1 MSKKLQL
8 ITVFTKETIS
18 SKSKNLLF
26 LGKWCEVNFTKRDL
40 LKKKIKIVNYP
51 WSNKLTR
58 IKSHKKILKSYDL
71 IKIYLTKHLNDTH
84 KTNYS
89 EKYWEQIFGH
99 WLMNFTTIFHDKVE
113 IINKLKNYKISNY
126 VYLKLNPKD
135 CMPINSFFSKFYFQN
150 DYWNG
155 YLFSLLLKRIRP
167 DIKFKTKNISFKNGT
182 YIREIKKTKSLK
194 DYLRICLL
202 KTLSII
208 SLNNEKFII
217 SSYLNTL
224 NELKLQFLVN
234 GCLKFNYLPKVEKK
248 FKVNP
253 LLRKNNFNSQK
264 SKSLNSILKDL
275 VLQFLP
281 QSYLEGY
288 QYYKLFSQNKLN
300 WPKNPKI
307 IFTSNAHFNN
317 DIFKIWLAEKREQK
331 IKFVAGQHGNGYI
344 FPKYTSLYDRDVK
357 TCDKF
362 LFWGN
367 KKLKNKKIKSNFNL
381 VTTNKK
387 LERQKKREHILMVQY
402 FPYKFQN
409 RLISTEHNLFDISK
423 NINTQKK
430 FISNLKEEYKSKI
443 KIRLGFAEDF
453 SNGMQD
459 YEKKYWLNS
468 LENTQLESRHK
479 PISRSLRNCKMVIVN
494 SIVSTVFTECLV
506 YNIPCFII
514 SNFERDMFSKECI
527 DDFVA
532 LKNQNIIQNDPIFFS
547 KFINK
552 KYNEIDIWWN
562 SKKVQSTIHNFRHNY
577 CHTVK
582 EPIKF
587 LNKNLN

>member
-1 MSKKLQL
+1 MPKKLQL
-8 ITVFTKETIS
+8 VTVNTKETIS
-18 SKSKNLLF
+18 RNSKNLLF
-26 LGKWCEVNFTKRDL
+26 LGKWCEVNFKKRDL
-40 LKKKIKIVNYP
+40 LNKKIKTVNYP
-51 WSNKLTR
+51 WSNKLIRT
-58 IKSHKKILKSYDL
+58 KSHRQILKSYDL
-71 IKIYLTKHLNDTH
+71 MKTYLTSHLNTVH

-99 WLMNFTTIFHDKVE
+99 WLMNFITIFHDKAE
-113 IINKLKNYKISNY
+113 IINKLKNYKISNF

-135 CMPINSFFSKFYFQN
+135 CMPINSSSSKFYFQN

-155 YLFSLLLKRIRP
+155 YLFSLLLERIRP
-167 DIKFKTKNISFKNGT
+167 DIKFKKKNISFTNST
-182 YIREIKKTKSLK
+182 YIREIKKNKNIK
-194 DYLRICLL
+194 NYLRTCLL
-202 KTLSII
+202 KILSII

-217 SSYLNTL
+217 SSYLNTI
-224 NELKLQFLVN
+224 NELKLQLLVN
-234 GCLKFNYLPKVEKK
+234 GFLKFNYLPKIKKK
-248 FKVNP
+248 FKINP
-253 LLRKNNFNSQK
+253 YFRRNNFDSQK
-264 SKSLNSILKDL
+264 SKSLNLILKDL

-288 QYYKLFSQNKLN
+288 QYYKLFSVNKLN

-344 FPKYTSLYDRDVK
+344 FPKYTTLYDRDVK

-367 KKLKNKKIKSNFNL
+367 KKFKNKKIQSNFNL

-387 LERQKKREHILMVQY
+387 LERQKKKDHILMVQY

-423 NINTQKK
+423 NINIQKK
-430 FISNLKEEYKSKI
+430 FISNLKKEYRSKI
-443 KIRLGFAEDF
+443 KIRLGFAEDL

-459 YEKKYWLNS
+459 YEKKYWLS
-468 LENTQLESRHK
+468 SFENAQLESRQI
-479 PISRSLRNCKMVIVN
+479 PLSRSLKNCRIVIVN
-494 SIVSTVFTECLV
+494 SFVSTVFTECLV

-514 SNFERDMFSKECI
+514 SNFERDMFNKECI
-527 DDFVA
+527 NDFVA
-532 LKNQNIIQNDPIFFS
+532 LKNQNIIQKDPISFS
-547 KFINK
+547 KFINE
-552 KYNEIDIWWN
+552 KYNEIDAWWN
-562 SKKVQSTIHNFRHNY
+562 CKKVQSTIQNFRHNY
-577 CHTVK
+577 CHSVK

-587 LNKNLN
+587 LNKHLN